1 VLTSKLFYTKEG
13 RLMASL
19 DDRKKLILQAIVED
33 YIKNAEPVGSRSIA
47 KKTSLNLSA
56 ATIRNEMCDLEDMG
70 MLIQPHTSAGRIPSN
85 AGFRFYVDNLM
96 HRYQMTA
103 LEIKRLRAAMM
114 NNFREL
120 DNIIKGVSSAF
131 SSITSLPT
139 FAMLPMNKYGN
150 IKNVK
155 LADVDGRTIMVIV
168 SDSSGLIKNKLL
180 RLRNTVTPEEV
191 AELNRVINENISGLD
206 LDGFISLDNVMGI
219 KDAVGENVE
228 ILSSVL
234 ELIYEAQRE
243 IESKQVVVEGTSNIL
258 RYPEYNDVEKIKNI
272 LEFFDDEN
280 VLGEI
285 VDAVQFEG
293 DGGVDIFIGD
303 ELPLPQLKENSVVV
317 SQYQVGEDLVG
328 IVGVIG
334 PQRMDYAKVV
344 SGIKFFSENL
354 GQMLSSRFRPDDDE
368 NFDYNGG
375 KEDG

>member
-1 VLTSKLFYTKEG
+1 
-13 RLMASL
+13 M
-19 DDRKKLILQAIVED
+19 
-33 YIKNAEPVGSRSIA
+33 
-47 KKTSLNLSA
+47 
-56 ATIRNEMCDLEDMG
+56 
-70 MLIQPHTSAGRIPSN
+70 
-85 AGFRFYVDNLM
+85 
-96 HRYQMTA
+96 
-103 LEIKRLRAAMM
+103 
-114 NNFREL
+114 
-120 DNIIKGVSSAF
+120 
-131 SSITSLPT
+131 
-139 FAMLPMNKYGN
+139 
-150 IKNVK
+150 
-155 LADVDGRTIMVIV
+155 
-168 SDSSGLIKNKLL
+168 
-180 RLRNTVTPEEV
+180 
-191 AELNRVINENISGLD
+191 
-206 LDGFISLDNVMGI
+206 
-219 KDAVGENVE
+219 
-228 ILSSVL
+228 L

>member
-1 VLTSKLFYTKEG
+1 
-13 RLMASL
+13 MASL

-191 AELNRVINENISGLD
+191 AKLNRVINENISGLD

-303 ELPLPQLKENSVVV
+303 ELPLLQLKENSVVV

>member
-1 VLTSKLFYTKEG
+1 
-13 RLMASL
+13 MASL

-191 AELNRVINENISGLD
+191 AKLNRVINENISGLD

-258 RYPEYNDVEKIKNI
+258 RYPEYNDVEKIKT
-272 LEFFDDEN
+272 
-280 VLGEI
+280 
-285 VDAVQFEG
+285 A
-293 DGGVDIFIGD
+293 
-303 ELPLPQLKENSVVV
+303 
-317 SQYQVGEDLVG
+317 
-328 IVGVIG
+328 
-334 PQRMDYAKVV
+334 
-344 SGIKFFSENL
+344 
-354 GQMLSSRFRPDDDE
+354 
-368 NFDYNGG
+368 
-375 KEDG
+375 

>member
-1 VLTSKLFYTKEG
+1 
-13 RLMASL
+13 
-19 DDRKKLILQAIVED
+19 
-33 YIKNAEPVGSRSIA
+33 
-47 KKTSLNLSA
+47 
-56 ATIRNEMCDLEDMG
+56 
-70 MLIQPHTSAGRIPSN
+70 
-85 AGFRFYVDNLM
+85 
-96 HRYQMTA
+96 
-103 LEIKRLRAAMM
+103 
-114 NNFREL
+114 
-120 DNIIKGVSSAF
+120 
-131 SSITSLPT
+131 
-139 FAMLPMNKYGN
+139 MNKYGN